1 MPRLLSNRIT
11 PPPKPAASGQKRRN
25 GWSNAAETNE
35 GEAEGAGGEINGCR
49 VQRMRRFSLAQLVCT
64 AQTQYL
70 GGTVASL
77 PGYGSR
83 QHGRSAISRCAAT

>member
-1 MPRLLSNRIT
+1 LIN
-11 PPPKPAASGQKRRN
+11 AA
-25 GWSNAAETNE
+25 WSNDDGTEE
-35 GEAEGAGGEINGCR
+35 AGGEINGCR